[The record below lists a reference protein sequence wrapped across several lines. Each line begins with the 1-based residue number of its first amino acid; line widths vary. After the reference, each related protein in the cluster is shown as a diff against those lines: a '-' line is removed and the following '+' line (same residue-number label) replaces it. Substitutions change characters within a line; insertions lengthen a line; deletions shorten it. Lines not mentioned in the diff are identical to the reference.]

1 LPSGISDAGRA
12 LLFPRKI
19 MKKSAIVFVLAL
31 AAAAAVAAA
40 SEKSV
45 TVTGIVRS
53 YSAVSHAFTLKS
65 ESGEA
70 VALVWTKDTKFNGV
84 VAQGA
89 RVTVRFTPQPDGSN
103 VAQTVG
109 VLK

>member
-1 LPSGISDAGRA
+1 
-12 LLFPRKI
+12 
-19 MKKSAIVFVLAL
+19 MKKNAIAFVLTL
-31 AAAAAVAAA
+31 AAAAAASAAA
-40 SEKSV
+40 EKSA
-45 TVTGIVRS
+45 TVTGIVQS

-65 ESGEA
+65 DSGET
-70 VALVWTKDTKFNGV
+70 VSLVWTKETKFNGV

-89 RVTVRFTPQPDGSN
+89 RVTVRFTPQSDGPN